1 MPFPGIEERVQE
13 VRERIGEAVRR
24 GGHGQTVQIVAVT
37 KTYGPDAAAA
47 AWRSGVGLVG
57 ENRIQEALDKMDKVA
72 EPVHWHLIG
81 HLQRNKVKHLDRFAL
96 FHALDSERLAA
107 AIDERMAGTE
117 RRMQVLVQVN
127 TSGEQTKGGFSLE
140 ELRVT
145 APRLAGLR
153 ALEVRGAMTMAPYEA
168 PEGVLREVFVR
179 CREAGAILRDAGLD
193 APELS
198 MGMSG
203 DYEVAVEEGAT
214 MVRLGTILF
223 GARMP

>member
-13 VRERIGEAVRR
+13 VRERISGAVRR
-24 GGHGQTVQIVAVT
+24 GGHGQTVRIVAVT
-37 KTYGPDAAAA
+37 KTYGPEAAAA
-47 AWRSGVGLVG
+47 AWRCGVDMVG

-96 FHALDSERLAA
+96 FHALDSERLAE
-107 AIDERMAGTE
+107 AINERGVSTGL
-117 RRMQVLVQVN
+117 RLPILVQVN
-127 TSGEQTKGGFSLE
+127 TSGEETKGGFTVAD
-140 ELRVT
+140 LRGV
-145 APRLAGLR
+145 APRLAGLTG
-153 ALEVRGAMTMAPYEA
+153 LDVRGTMTMAPFEA
-168 PEGVLREVFVR
+168 SERVLRDVFAG
-179 CREAGAILRDAGLD
+179 CREAGGVLRDAGLD
-193 APELS
+193 SRELS

-223 GARMP
+223 GARTP